1 MNTLNANKCLILI
14 IDIQDKLIKIA
25 KDDTVKKNA
34 IAIAK
39 TAEILN
45 LPVIVTEQYPK
56 GLGSTIDEIKSLNL
70 KSDYYEKTTFS
81 VLKEKNIND
90 KILHYYKN
98 QIVLFGIETHICV
111 LQSAI
116 DLLNAGYEVFIVQDC
131 CCSRNDENK
140 NAAIR
145 RLIHAGCSIA
155 TTEMVLFELLE
166 SSKHP
171 NFKEIQALIK

>member
-70 KSDYYEKTTFS
+70 KSDYDEKTTFS
-81 VLKEKNIND
+81 VLKEKNIKD
-90 KILHYYKN
+90 KILHYHKK